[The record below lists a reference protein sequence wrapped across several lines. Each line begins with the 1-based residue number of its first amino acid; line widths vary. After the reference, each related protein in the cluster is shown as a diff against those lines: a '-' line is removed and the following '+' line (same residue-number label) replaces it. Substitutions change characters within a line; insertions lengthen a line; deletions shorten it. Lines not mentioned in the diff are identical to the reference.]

1 MHYDPFMLKIVG
13 AVLGI
18 LAVALV
24 SRVLRQPHVIGY
36 LAAGVVL
43 GPHGLAVVS
52 DQNTLARVGDFGVLL
67 LLFFVG
73 METNPRELLARWRIT
88 FVGTAAQIALS
99 LGVMFGV
106 GVWLHWQMPRIVL
119 MGFVI
124 SLSSTALVLNYL
136 RETGQTDAKVGRD
149 ALGILLAQD
158 LAVIVMLLVTDAMAD
173 GGIDGETLILQG
185 VGSLLTIA
193 LVVWIV
199 RGRGL
204 RLPLAARFRAD
215 KELQIFLAFALCLT
229 LAFLSEAFE
238 LSASLGAFVAGMLV
252 AASRDTEWVADRME
266 PFRVLFLALFFVSV
280 GLLVQLE
287 FVFDHAVLLAAVTFA
302 VLFGNTLINASIF
315 RALGDPWRYSLYAGA
330 HLAQIGEFSFVLAA
344 LGVRA
349 RLITNFEYQLTLS
362 VIVATLMLSPAWIAI
377 VGRGQRG
384 LDRLIGSPAQND
396 A

>member
-24 SRVLRQPHVIGY
+24 SRMLRQPHVIGY

-88 FVGTAAQIALS
+88 FVGTLVQIALS
-99 LGVMFGV
+99 VAVMWCV
-106 GVWLHWQMPRIVL
+106 GLWLDWKISRIVL

-136 RETGQTDAKVGRD
+136 RETGQTDAKLGRD

-173 GGIDGETLILQG
+173 GGLDGETLILQG
-185 VGSLLTIA
+185 VGSLLTLA

-199 RGRGL
+199 RGRGI
-204 RLPLAARFRAD
+204 RLPLAARFRSD

-287 FVFDHAVLLAAVTFA
+287 FVFEHLLLLAAVTFA
-302 VLFGNTLINASIF
+302 VLFGNTLINAAIF
-315 RALGDPWRYSLYAGA
+315 RALGDPWRYSFYAGA

-344 LGVRA
+344 VGVRA
-349 RLITNFEYQLTLS
+349 RLITTFEYQLTLS
-362 VIVATLMLSPAWIAI
+362 VIVATLMLSPAWIAL
-377 VGRGQRG
+377 VGGGQN
-384 LDRLIGSPAQND
+384 RLEQLIRSEPPSTA
-396 A
+396 

>member
-24 SRVLRQPHVIGY
+24 SRMLRQPHVIGY

-43 GPHGLAVVS
+43 GPHGLAVVA
-52 DQNTLARVGDFGVLL
+52 DQTTLARVGDFGVLL

-88 FVGTAAQIALS
+88 FVGTAVQIGLS
-99 LGVMFGV
+99 VAVMSAV
-106 GVWLHWQMPRIVL
+106 GFWLDWKMSRIVL

-136 RETGQTDAKVGRD
+136 RETGQTDAKLGRD

-158 LAVIVMLLVTDAMAD
+158 LAVIVMLLITDALAD
-173 GGIDGETLILQG
+173 GGIDFATLGLQA
-185 VGSLLTIA
+185 VGSLLTLA

-199 RGRGL
+199 RGRGM
-204 RLPLAARFRAD
+204 RLPLAERFRSD
-215 KELQIFLAFALCLT
+215 KELQIFLAFAVCLT

-287 FVFDHAVLLAAVTFA
+287 FVFEHLLLLAAVTFA
-302 VLFGNTLINASIF
+302 VLFGNTLINAAIF
-315 RALGDPWRYSLYAGA
+315 RALGDPWRYSFYAGA

-344 LGVRA
+344 VGVRA
-349 RLITNFEYQLTLS
+349 KLITAFEYQLTLS
-362 VIVATLMLSPAWIAI
+362 VIVATLMLSPAWIAL
-377 VGRGQRG
+377 VGRGQNR
-384 LDRLIGSPAQND
+384 LEQLIGSEPPGA

>member
-18 LAVALV
+18 LAVALM
-24 SRVLRQPHVIGY
+24 SRMLRQPHVIGY

-43 GPHGLAVVS
+43 GPHGLAIVS

-88 FVGTAAQIALS
+88 FIGTAVQVALSVAVMWVVGT
-99 LGVMFGV
+99 
-106 GVWLHWQMPRIVL
+106 WLDWKMSRIVL

-158 LAVIVMLLVTDAMAD
+158 LAVILMLLVTDTLAD
-173 GGIDGETLILQG
+173 GGIDRETLGLQA
-185 VGSLLTIA
+185 VGCVLTLV

-199 RGRGL
+199 RGRGI
-204 RLPLAARFRAD
+204 RLPLVARFRSD
-215 KELQIFLAFALCLT
+215 RELQIFLAFALCLT

-238 LSASLGAFVAGMLV
+238 LSAGLGAFVAGMLV

-266 PFRVLFLALFFVSV
+266 PFRVVFLALFFVSV

-287 FVFDHAVLLAAVTFA
+287 FVFDHLVLLAALTVA
-302 VLFGNTLINASIF
+302 VLFGNTLINAAIF
-315 RALGDPWRYSLYAGA
+315 RALGDPWRYSFYAGA

-344 LGVRA
+344 VGVRS
-349 RLITNFEYQLTLS
+349 RLITAFEYQLTLS
-362 VIVATLMLSPAWIAI
+362 VIVATLMLSPAWIAL
-377 VGRGQRG
+377 VGRGQQR
-384 LDRLIGSPAQND
+384 LERLINNAPSAV